1 MNHFPCQ
8 TSWVNIQGP
17 RNWPEFWRDEL
28 EMHLKMCNSCMKLYK
43 LYLHINSHILILYL
57 SPCSSIF
64 HVNSC
69 RKNTPTRWVAR
80 TSLDQGIRDVPAR
93 KVDGQVKKAAQLQ
106 IHDHRW
112 KHSWDRHVKPC
123 TKLQVNPRWKL
134 FALGYSQIMQQ
145 NRATEIYSR
154 PFLWFFCPLW
164 KKRAVRQDEL
174 TDVRERGEKPWD
186 LVNWQNIAK
195 RTLRIQHVDPELGG
209 KIEVLKAFSA
219 CTIP

>member
-1 MNHFPCQ
+1 
-8 TSWVNIQGP
+8 
-17 RNWPEFWRDEL
+17 
-28 EMHLKMCNSCMKLYK
+28 MHLKMCNSCMKLYK

-64 HVNSC
+64 HVNGC

-123 TKLQVNPRWKL
+123 TKLQVNPRMEACCSRI
-134 FALGYSQIMQQ
+134 FADHAAKSR
-145 NRATEIYSR
+145 NRDLSPSVSFDSFVR
-154 PFLWFFCPLW
+154 FG

-195 RTLRIQHVDPELGG
+195 RTLRIQHVDPELGSE
-209 KIEVLKAFSA
+209 IEVLKAFSIFFSMCETIA
-219 CTIP
+219 CASFNDLPIYQKIIL

>member
-1 MNHFPCQ
+1 
-8 TSWVNIQGP
+8 
-17 RNWPEFWRDEL
+17 
-28 EMHLKMCNSCMKLYK
+28 MHLKMCNSCMKLYK

-69 RKNTPTRWVAR
+69 RKNAPTRWVAR

-123 TKLQVNPRWKL
+123 TKLQVNPRMEAFCSRIFADHAAKSRNRDL
-134 FALGYSQIMQQ
+134 FPSVSFDSFVRI
-145 NRATEIYSR
+145 
-154 PFLWFFCPLW
+154 W

-195 RTLRIQHVDPELGG
+195 RTLRIQHVDPELGS

-219 CTIP
+219 CTTP

>member
-1 MNHFPCQ
+1 MNRFPCQTQ

-17 RNWPEFWRDEL
+17 RNWPEFWRDEF

-69 RKNTPTRWVAR
+69 RKNAPTRWVAR

-123 TKLQVNPRWKL
+123 TKLQVNPRMEAFCSRIFADHAAKSRNRDL
-134 FALGYSQIMQQ
+134 FPSVSFDSFVRI
-145 NRATEIYSR
+145 
-154 PFLWFFCPLW
+154 W
-164 KKRAVRQDEL
+164 KKKSCEARWTDWCERKRRKAMGLGEL
-174 TDVRERGEKPWD
+174 AEYREKDIEDTTCWS
-186 LVNWQNIAK
+186 
-195 RTLRIQHVDPELGG
+195 RTW
-209 KIEVLKAFSA
+209 K
-219 CTIP
+219 